1 MCSTKQMR
9 VFYSFPLRMGR
20 AGGVD
25 FTAWSQVRGLIDNGL
40 KVDLFCGSL
49 ERPLPG
55 INEVH
60 ETLAISGHRI
70 PIRLLGRNRAMAYH
84 DWLAAR
90 FLARVPD
97 KYDIVHCWPSGA
109 LLTLKAAKNL
119 GIATVLE
126 RPSSHTRFVFETMAH
141 ECEQLCIKMP
151 KRYPLAYEKA
161 RLEREEQ
168 EFDLADKLL
177 CPSDWVAKTFKDLG
191 TDESRLLRHRYGFE
205 PAKFYLPAADQRKDD
220 PVFKVVYLG
229 RGEPDKGLHYAL
241 DAWLSS
247 EVAKKG
253 MFYICG
259 KWNKEYQKSLG
270 DRLRHPSVVRPG
282 YQKNPA
288 ELLQK
293 CHALV
298 LASLCEGS
306 ALVTYEAKAC
316 GCVLLVSEASG
327 AHCKHNWDS
336 LVHPVG
342 DVATLRDHI
351 NRVCLD
357 RDFFAQLQHNS
368 ISTISELTWEKAGEV
383 LVSAYRQC
391 LAARRQDTPA
401 IAAIAHK

>member
-20 AGGVD
+20 AGGVE

-49 ERPLPG
+49 ERPLDG
-55 INEVH
+55 LNELH
-60 ETLAISGHRI
+60 ETLAISGRRI
-70 PIRLLGRNRAMAYH
+70 PIRLIGHKRAMAFH
-84 DWLAAR
+84 DRVAAM

-109 LLTLKAAKNL
+109 LLTLKTAKNL

-126 RPSSHTRFVFETMAH
+126 RPSPHTRFVFETVAH
-141 ECEQLCIKMP
+141 ECKRLCIKAP
-151 KRYPLAYEKA
+151 KRYPFAYEKA

-177 CPSDWVAKTFKDLG
+177 CPSEWVAKTFRDLG
-191 TDESRLLRHRYGFE
+191 TDERRLLRHRYGFD
-205 PAKFYLPAADQRKDD
+205 PTKFSLPADERRKDD

-241 DAWLSS
+241 DAWLAS
-247 EVAKKG
+247 EAAKNG
-253 MFYICG
+253 IFYICG
-259 KWNKEYQKSLG
+259 KWNREYQKSLG
-270 DRLRHPSVVRPG
+270 DRLRQPSVVQAG

-316 GCVLLVSEASG
+316 GCVLLVSAASG

-342 DVATLRDHI
+342 NVAALRDHI
-351 NRVCLD
+351 NRLCCD
-357 RDFFAQLQHNS
+357 RAFFAELQRTS
-368 ISTISELTWEKAGEV
+368 ISTVCELTWEKAGEV

-391 LAARRQDTPA
+391 LASRQQSSPATAVTAR
-401 IAAIAHK
+401 K